1 MHSKPPIPPGNYD
14 ADLVEATLN
23 ETQDALDVEIAVH
36 TPEGDVKV
44 AFTLRPGESTDDWDA
59 WDGYPASAWDKDSLA
74 VVASDGKEGCVL
86 WTAGPH
92 VRMEIEEFN
101 MCSLSDLG
109 LDDAPQGISIWVGRY
124 VWFNDSHPLDPD
136 EGSSSEPR
144 GAFRAPTEDDWT
156 AIREG
161 RCPWNDDDWRVE

>member
-1 MHSKPPIPPGNYD
+1 MAKLQPGEYE
-14 ADLVEATLN
+14 ADLV
-23 ETQDALDVEIAVH
+23 DAKVDI
-36 TPEGDVKV
+36 EGDAVDLTFDVKTPAGSERV
-44 AFTLRPGESTDDWDA
+44 KFSLKQLDDPDAFDR

-74 VVASDGKEGCVL
+74 VVASDGKEGCML

-92 VRMEIEEFN
+92 VRMEIEEYN
-101 MCSLSDLG
+101 MYSLSDLG
-109 LDDAPQGISIWVGRY
+109 LDDAPKGISIWVGKY
-124 VWFNDSHPLDPD
+124 VWFNDSNPFGPD

-144 GAFRAPTEDDWT
+144 GAFRPPTEDEWT